1 MCCFHQENNK
11 MNKTKLKQLIKE
23 ELGDPSGEAAYE
35 DRIGRQRHPTLPISQ
50 EAVDAVAAVMAQ
62 DNVLSH
68 FVEKFTRYAQSGGS
82 VVASLEAALPEWV
95 PGKLIH
101 QAVAQAQAALT
112 GEETPLPSRPSP
124 AASPEE
130 MDKYESDYFNENKMN
145 LKQLVKETLEAT
157 LNEDRWLEQGAMGE
171 LEHIASELERAAE
184 AMASAP
190 THDTPDRYANAIF
203 KLAKQL
209 RYAMDALSGRNP
221 GGSIG
226 EAHDKEWAAMS
237 SDEQSRVDALTSI
250 EHEADGLEKGAN
262 VMIKGHEMGRQ
273 LDNKA
278 IGKVILSMANKIRGH
293 VKRHREEMSMP
304 GW

>member
-62 DNVLSH
+62 DEVLSH

-130 MDKYESDYFNENKMN
+130 MDKYESDYFNENKMNN

-226 EAHDKEWAAMS
+226 EAQINEGP
-237 SDEQSRVDALTSI
+237 DALSAI
-250 EHEADGLEKGAN
+250 ENEADGLVIGADRMIVASEDGKN
-262 VMIKGHEMGRQ
+262 VDGKKIGEVLK
-273 LDNKA
+273 NKA
-278 IGKVILSMANKIRGH
+278 AAIKDH
-293 VKRHREEMSMP
+293 VKRHREEMSQP